1 MRWQDMSGE
10 ITGQACNATTRIP
23 GGHMARTSRKAAE
36 PAPESIR
43 DATVSLIRESSR
55 KEQRKRN

>member
-1 MRWQDMSGE
+1 
-10 ITGQACNATTRIP
+10 
-23 GGHMARTSRKAAE
+23 MARTSRKAAE